1 MWLYSI
7 YSIPNILIPLIGG
20 LMIDKL
26 GARVIMVVTAGIC
39 CLGQAVFFSGGYKN
53 LFWLMLVGK

>member
-1 MWLYSI
+1 
-7 YSIPNILIPLIGG
+7 
-20 LMIDKL
+20 MIDKL